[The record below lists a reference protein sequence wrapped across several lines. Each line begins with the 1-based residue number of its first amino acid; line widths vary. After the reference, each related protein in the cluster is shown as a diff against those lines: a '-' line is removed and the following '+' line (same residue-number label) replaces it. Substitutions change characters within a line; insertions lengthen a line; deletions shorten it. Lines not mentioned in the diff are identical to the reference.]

1 MESAMNAMGETLN
14 RGNGRRAAMT
24 LALACVL
31 GLGVL
36 PAMAD
41 SEKTKDLPDV
51 KSADAVLYE
60 VTENM
65 YLLDAAGNVVGPEG
79 AIRRKADASLYGWSR
94 VGNPLCPTEV
104 LVTNPRTHT
113 CSVTAAGM
121 DDIALNTFTG
131 TVDGTFAVVLQ
142 DDNSTD
148 APEFVIMNGGFNGA
162 MDLSKR
168 PLGKISGVFTP
179 AGASQPTAFCGTFR
193 LPFSVAKGTRD
204 LPARHVQAYYL
215 ADDFTTLIPI
225 QKSELSLGMPTVRLE
240 LSFHGN
246 CPRF

>member
-1 MESAMNAMGETLN
+1 MNAMGETLN
-14 RGNGRRAAMT
+14 RGNGRRAAMA

-79 AIRRKADASLYGWSR
+79 AVRRKADASLYGWSR
-94 VGNPLCPTEV
+94 VGNPLCPMEV
-104 LVTNPRTHT
+104 LVTNPRTQT

-131 TVDGTFAVVLQ
+131 TVAGTFAVVLQ

-148 APEFVIMNGGFNGA
+148 SPEFVIMNGAFKGA

-168 PLGKISGVFTP
+168 PLGKISGTFTP
-179 AGASQPTAFCGTFR
+179 AGASEPSAFCGTFR
-193 LPFSVAKGTRD
+193 LPFSVVKGYRD
-204 LPARHVQAYYL
+204 LPSRYVQAYYL
-215 ADDFTTLIPI
+215 ADDFTTLIPV
-225 QKSELSLGMPTVRLE
+225 QKSELSLGMATVRLE